1 MSQKTMNQ
9 IKISVVIPT
18 YHRNDLLAKC
28 LDYLAPGTQ
37 TLSAEQYE
45 VIVTDDG
52 YKTTAEETIR
62 DDYPWVKWVAGP
74 RKGPAANRNNGAG
87 YAQGEWLVFTDDDCL
102 PQPNWLNAF
111 AQATK
116 GEALALEGAIHPLG
130 DPEQDMAECPI
141 NLTGGC
147 FWSANLAIERSL
159 FLKIGGFDANYP
171 LALHEDVDIKERLY
185 VFTTISFVP
194 EASVFHPV
202 RLISLKSAISRLPKR
217 CAATAYHLNKYRQ
230 AYYHQD
236 VLGLTLFQFKYY
248 LGDFRDGLRKRK
260 FKFAYIS
267 FLMLIIGVPVIVWY
281 LRRTEHLVNQVQ
293 RT

>member
-1 MSQKTMNQ
+1 MSQ

-18 YHRNDLLAKC
+18 YHRNELLRKC
-28 LDYLAPGTQ
+28 LDCLKPGVQ
-37 TLSAEQYE
+37 ILPAEQYE

-52 YKTTAEETIR
+52 SKKTAEEMIH

-74 RKGPAANRNNGAG
+74 RKGPSANRNNGAG
-87 YAQGEWLVFTDDDCL
+87 YAQNEWLVFTDDDCL

-130 DPEQDMAECPI
+130 DLEQDMAECPT
-141 NLTGGC
+141 NLTGGF
-147 FWSANLAIERSL
+147 FWSANIAIDRSL
-159 FLKIGGFDANYP
+159 FEKIGGFDPNYP

-202 RLISLKSAISRLPKR
+202 RLISLKSAISRIPQR
-217 CAATAYHLNKYRQ
+217 CAATAYHMNKHRK
-230 AYYHQD
+230 AYSHQD
-236 VLGLTLFQFKYY
+236 VLGLTISQFKYY
-248 LGDFRDGLRKRK
+248 LGDFLDGLRKRK

-267 FLMLIIGVPVIVWY
+267 FLTLIIGVPVIAWY
-281 LRRTEHLVNQVQ
+281 LCRTEHLVNQVQ
-293 RT
+293 ITES